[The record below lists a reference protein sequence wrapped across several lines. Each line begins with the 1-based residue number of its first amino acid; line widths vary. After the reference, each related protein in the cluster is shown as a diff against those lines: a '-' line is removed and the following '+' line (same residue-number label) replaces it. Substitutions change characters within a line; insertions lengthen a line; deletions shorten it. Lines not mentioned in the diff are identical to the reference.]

1 MTDSEAD
8 KMAAGE
14 RLFHTVEHGDLE
26 DLRSIFADGAMVW
39 HNTDEAL
46 TDVET
51 TIRNLRAIRESAT
64 VFHYDAIRRE
74 PTTSG
79 FVQQHILIV
88 ELPDG
93 RTIRDLCCCLCR
105 SEEHTSEL
113 QSLLRTSVSV
123 FCLKK

>member
-51 TIRNLRAIRESAT
+51 TIRNLRAIREPAT
-64 VFHYDAIRRE
+64 VFHYDSIRRA
-74 PTTSG
+74 PTPSG
-79 FVQQHILIV
+79 FVQ
-88 ELPDG
+88 
-93 RTIRDLCCCLCR
+93 R
-105 SEEHTSEL
+105 SEERRVGKEGV
-113 QSLLRTSVSV
+113 RTWRSRWSPYH
-123 FCLKK
+123 